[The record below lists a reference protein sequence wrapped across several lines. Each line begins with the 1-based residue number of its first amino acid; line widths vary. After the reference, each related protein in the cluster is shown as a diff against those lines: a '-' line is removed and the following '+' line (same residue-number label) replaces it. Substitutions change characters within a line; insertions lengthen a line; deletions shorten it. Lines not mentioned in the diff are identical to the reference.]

1 MGCTGCLS
9 FLTLQ
14 RGNALCDAPRHKS
27 APHRAFKIGRG
38 TSRNKCR

>member
-1 MGCTGCLS
+1 MVPHAP
-9 FLTLQ
+9 Q
-14 RGNALCDAPRHKS
+14 RGNALGDAPRHKS